1 MFMALPLGSAGLLSL
16 LVGRNGCG
24 TLFLTPSAG
33 GSGLLMEESSAA
45 SVTCLLSVSTG
56 DSGTRAT
63 GATVS
68 SSELSGHSGG
78 GISVSSWSSGWSSG
92 SRPAELRDEGSS
104 SSPNTS
110 SKSVYTSS
118 MALHVTVPN

>member
-24 TLFLTPSAG
+24 TLFLTPFSG

-45 SVTCLLSVSTG
+45 SVACLLSASTG
-56 DSGTRAT
+56 DSCTRAT
-63 GATVS
+63 GVAVS

-78 GISVSSWSSGWSSG
+78 GISVSSWSLDRSSG
-92 SRPAELRDEGSS
+92 SSPAELRDEGSS

-110 SKSVYTSS
+110 SRSVYTSS

>member
-24 TLFLTPSAG
+24 TLFFTPSAG

-56 DSGTRAT
+56 DSGTLLEIFDSAVHT
-63 GATVS
+63 DDLQ
-68 SSELSGHSGG
+68 SSE
-78 GISVSSWSSGWSSG
+78 
-92 SRPAELRDEGSS
+92 
-104 SSPNTS
+104 
-110 SKSVYTSS
+110 
-118 MALHVTVPN
+118 